1 MIIWYTVPVIWHMT
15 DVVIFNFGLFFALSP
30 PLTLPKNENFKKMKK
45 KLGDIIILH
54 KFTKNHDHMEY
65 CSWDMAHDGCNY
77 FSFWAIFCPFTA
89 QKNQNFKKM
98 KKFLKILSFYICAPK
113 IMIRWCTVLEK
124 WCTTDRQTEKVTHRG
139 GCAT

>member
-45 KLGDIIILH
+45 TLGDIIILH

-65 CSWDMAHDGCNY
+65 CS
-77 FSFWAIFCPFTA
+77 
-89 QKNQNFKKM
+89 
-98 KKFLKILSFYICAPK
+98 
-113 IMIRWCTVLEK
+113 
-124 WCTTDRQTEKVTHRG
+124 
-139 GCAT
+139 